1 LDNPRLPHGSPDFVE
16 QAHRRAPQADDL
28 IFPREDGKQRLVSGT
43 YKQFKQD
50 LETLGLPTQRQ
61 YESRSTFRNLALSAG
76 ASEFHVN
83 LITHPKPKRASDY
96 YTRLEMQWP
105 GMCEAVV
112 AIDAAAWDG
121 ALGGAAGDEV
131 TVEVTARVTVRRE
144 RQRKPPDNSGGC
156 RGRTGAG
163 KGI

>member
-1 LDNPRLPHGSPDFVE
+1 MG
-16 QAHRRAPQADDL
+16 RAPQTDDL
-28 IFPREDGKQRLVSGT
+28 IVPREDGKQRLVSGT

-50 LETLGLPTQRQ
+50 LETLGLAIQRQ
-61 YESRSTFRNLALSAG
+61 YESRSTFRNLALSAR

-105 GMCEAVV
+105 GMCEAVL
-112 AIDAAAWDG
+112 DRSG
-121 ALGGAAGDEV
+121 GLGRSE
-131 TVEVTARVTVRRE
+131 RRCSSGRGYGGGYGQGYGRRD
-144 RQRKPPDNSGGC
+144 RQRKAPGSSGGN